1 MKAIEEKNITFLME
15 VRDKAFP
22 VCLGLSQPIVDLG

>member
-1 MKAIEEKNITFLME
+1 MKAIEEQNITFLME

-22 VCLGLSQPIVDLG
+22 VCLGLPQLSFDFG

>member
-22 VCLGLSQPIVDLG
+22 VCHRLPQPSADLG